1 MDFIK
6 KLAQYNTF
14 ILASLLIVKVI
25 FYLIYRTSTIFPYT
39 EILFYFY
46 ILHNTKIIFCLVIL
60 YSLSFF
66 GIINKKKWG
75 SILAGGTIISEI
87 IFMFIIGENFAFF
100 NIIIIHLIILF
111 LAYKEYKQISS
122 TSKEK

>member
-39 EILFYFY
+39 EILFYLY
-46 ILHNTKIIFCLVIL
+46 ILSNTKIVFCLLITYL
-60 YSLSFF
+60 LALF
-66 GIINKKKWG
+66 GIIIKKRWG
-75 SILAGGTIISEI
+75 CILAGLTLVIEI
-87 IFMFIIGENFAFF
+87 ILMFIIGENFAFL
-100 NIIIIHLIILF
+100 NLIIINLIILF
-111 LAYKEYKQISS
+111 FAYKEYKRLSS
-122 TSKEK
+122 TSSKK